1 MLRFD
6 KATYSSLL
14 FIFFYLKE
22 RLIVYEDNVDIFSAP
37 LLTSYS
43 SFSSV
48 TLSLI
53 VMISFYILCKRL
65 FLKRKGLSD
74 ARVVSVTKIEYSF
87 TIYSL

>member
-74 ARVVSVTKIEYSF
+74 ARVVSVTKIEYGF